1 MRRRPRPQA
10 LPRLARR
17 LAPRDAGE
25 DVGRVLRRWQ
35 AEALATWEAAGCR
48 GIVGAVTGGGKTV
61 FALAC
66 IERRKPET
74 ALIVVPTVA
83 LLDQWWEETAAHF
96 GLALDEVHVLTA
108 RSRLRRGTV
117 NIGVLNTTA
126 KLSSTGARYGDLM
139 LIVDECHK
147 AASPTFR
154 SVLQLPAT
162 ATLGLSATPER
173 PYDDGLAEI
182 LVPALGPEIFQYT
195 YAEALRDGVIVPFE
209 LRNVVFELE
218 PERTEEYEQI
228 TRKIARV
235 IGKLGAEAPEAVAL
249 YLRRARVLNLSQ
261 NRVLLALKLIAAHRG
276 QRTIVFHEDVE
287 ACEVIA
293 EVLRESGVAAAA
305 YHSRLPTRQRA
316 DMLRHFRSGALTV
329 LVTCRALDEG
339 FNVPEA
345 QLGIIAASTATRR
358 QRIQRLGRVLRPS
371 KEKERAVVYTLV
383 ATGPEIARLKDE
395 EAELEG
401 VADVSWSRA

>member
-1 MRRRPRPQA
+1 M
-10 LPRLARR
+10 
-17 LAPRDAGE
+17 
-25 DVGRVLRRWQ
+25 
-35 AEALATWEAAGCR
+35 
-48 GIVGAVTGGGKTV
+48 GAVTGGGKTV

-66 IERRKPET
+66 IERRRPET

-96 GLALDEVHVLTA
+96 GWALDEVNILS
-108 RSRLRRGTV
+108 SRGRLCRGTV
-117 NIGVLNTTA
+117 NIGVLNTAA
-126 KLSSTGARYGDLM
+126 KLDATGSRAGELM
-139 LIVDECHK
+139 LVVDECHK
-147 AASPTFR
+147 AASPAFR
-154 SVLQLPAT
+154 AVLDVPAV

-182 LVPALGPEIFQYT
+182 LVPALGPVIYQYT

-209 LRNVVFELE
+209 LRNLVFELE
-218 PERTEEYEQI
+218 PERAEEYERL

-235 IGKLGAEAPEAVAL
+235 VAKLGPEAPEAVAL
-249 YLRRARVLNLSQ
+249 YLRRARAINLSH
-261 NRVLLALKLIAAHRG
+261 NRVVLALKLIAAHRG
-276 QRTIVFHEDVE
+276 RRTIVFHEDVE

-293 EVLRESGVAAAA
+293 EVLRANDVSAAA
-305 YHSRLPTRQRA
+305 YHSKLPMRQRA
-316 DMLRHFRSGALTV
+316 NMLGQFRAGGLSV

-371 KEKERAVVYTLV
+371 KTKERAVVYTLV
-383 ATGPEIARLKDE
+383 ATGPEIARLKE
-395 EAELEG
+395 EEIELEG